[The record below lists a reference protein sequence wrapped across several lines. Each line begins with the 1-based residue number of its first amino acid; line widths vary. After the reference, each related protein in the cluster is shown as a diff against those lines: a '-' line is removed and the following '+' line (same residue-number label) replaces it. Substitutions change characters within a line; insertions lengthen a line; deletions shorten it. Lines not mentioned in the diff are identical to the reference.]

1 MTTPLKS
8 RGCVVASDN
17 VTDIM
22 LSGSACSEFVTNSP
36 VDTTLRS
43 EQVDS
48 AVLPQ
53 GLSIVRGLVSAKFSV
68 RVLARLAEA
77 EQKTEVATEQQNY
90 RIAWLTVLRADEGN
104 PDPWKQ
110 AFWEIV
116 GNTPEKA
123 IPFWLCRDDL
133 LHDEYVPLHLL
144 ELRYT
149 KDWGSDYVHAK
160 MIAEKARSAGLPPK
174 KPVEFAPIPFPVRA
188 QKKTRKREGG
198 IGSWSAIAFCVF
210 VIVVVTIWITG
221 RTRKTYF
228 YQYPS
233 NYLRIVQ
240 NVDPYSFVVQRVENG
255 TPMEET
261 EMHFC
266 RDFQPRFENG
276 HILRWI
282 RFTDIGSCQTV
293 GPEDH
298 GYDILRDAN
307 RLPVLAPNCKPDWA
321 ANHVACEGGKARF

>member
-1 MTTPLKS
+1 
-8 RGCVVASDN
+8 
-17 VTDIM
+17 
-22 LSGSACSEFVTNSP
+22 
-36 VDTTLRS
+36 
-43 EQVDS
+43 
-48 AVLPQ
+48 
-53 GLSIVRGLVSAKFSV
+53 VSAKFSV

-210 VIVVVTIWITG
+210 LVVVTTIWIAG
-221 RTRKTYF
+221 KWPKTFIYE
-228 YQYPS
+228 YPE
-233 NYLRIVQ
+233 
-240 NVDPYSFVVQRVENG
+240 YSFRVLGQPDDYTFRMQMVERGVVHQPTV
-255 TPMEET
+255 
-261 EMHFC
+261 MHFC
-266 RDFQPRFENG
+266 RDFQPQFEPG
-276 HILRWI
+276 HTLTRLAY
-282 RFTDIGSCQTV
+282 DDHGSCV
-293 GPEDH
+293 SVAPENR
-298 GYDILRDAN
+298 GYSLLRDSATC
-307 RLPVLAPNCKPDWA
+307 PVVPPNCHHSSPSCDPQTD
-321 ANHVACEGGKARF
+321 HVLCNGEPKFD